1 MIVEMDY
8 YVYENVF
15 IEIKKRIDEGLP
27 LVPISMNIS
36 SVHLKEGELM
46 DYINYLFDK
55 YPIPA
60 KYVEFELTES
70 IYIENLEAALE
81 LINSLRSKGIR
92 ISMDD
97 SGI

>member
-1 MIVEMDY
+1 
-8 YVYENVF
+8 
-15 IEIKKRIDEGLP
+15 
-27 LVPISMNIS
+27 
-36 SVHLKEGELM
+36 M

-81 LINSLRSKGIR
+81 LINSLRS
-92 ISMDD
+92 
-97 SGI
+97 